1 MKDLLFYIALAAGAL
16 WVARKIKTPKSDEQE
31 VIVRD
36 ENIAA
41 DDVIKGRENG
51 WYDASIVRYQD
62 GGITSTRV
70 LIEGRDKLG
79 DQVAELYN
87 ILPDDL
93 KKLIEAKIPQ
103 VDA

>member
-41 DDVIKGRENG
+41 DDVLKGRENG
-51 WYDASIVRYQD
+51 WYDASIITYKD
-62 GGITSTRV
+62 GGLTSTKV

-79 DQVAELYN
+79 NQVAELYN
-87 ILPDDL
+87 ILPEEL
-93 KKLIEAKIPQ
+93 KKMIDAKIPQ